1 MHVHTQKRAA
11 VRARGRR
18 ANRAVMSHKVGVP
31 LWRAMM
37 TINPGAWWR
46 TRAAPE
52 KKTLMA
58 VDGRTALLVW
68 ARPRSMHCCCVSF
81 GVRFHFCYQCACIYL
96 FVFCC
101 YCFVTSLFRMSCFVP
116 LCWFHLSS
124 MLCRMPLTT
133 TFPKTLRKVLWCA
146 RKYRFLHPKD
156 REFCTCSLKCAST
169 SATPVGVKEPQT
181 QLSVTANPIPSDC
194 YSEQTAARELGYNQ
208 SSWDNSSGEEP
219 QPASDSTPWALLTSK
234 EQEAATFLGYSDKS
248 WDDESG
254 LEAQP
259 AADSKYWAQLSA
271 CGEDPCRASPAC
283 SRSLFARVT

>member
-81 GVRFHFCYQCACIYL
+81 GVRFHFCYQCVCIYL
-96 FVFCC
+96 FVCLLLLFCD
-101 YCFVTSLFRMSCFVP
+101 FVVSHVMFCSFVLVSPLFDAVSHAAHHYV
-116 LCWFHLSS
+116 SE
-124 MLCRMPLTT
+124 
-133 TFPKTLRKVLWCA
+133 
-146 RKYRFLHPKD
+146 D
-156 REFCTCSLKCAST
+156 
-169 SATPVGVKEPQT
+169 TPQGTVV
-181 QLSVTANPIPSDC
+181 
-194 YSEQTAARELGYNQ
+194 R
-208 SSWDNSSGEEP
+208 
-219 QPASDSTPWALLTSK
+219 
-234 EQEAATFLGYSDKS
+234 
-248 WDDESG
+248 
-254 LEAQP
+254 AQ
-259 AADSKYWAQLSA
+259 
-271 CGEDPCRASPAC
+271 
-283 SRSLFARVT
+283 V